1 MAAAARRQIMPPPL
15 PYSGPTAVAK
25 KRDPLQPER
34 CAEVLAALAAPERLR
49 IIRLLADGE
58 RNVTQIIEGANIPP
72 LNVSHHL
79 TVLKHA
85 KLIRGE
91 KRGRFVVYSV
101 SPKVLDEVVE
111 AGVPKDCLDLG
122 CCQLVLPPN
131 E

>member
-1 MAAAARRQIMPPPL
+1 M
-15 PYSGPTAVAK
+15 AK

-85 KLIRGE
+85 HLIRGE
-91 KRGRFVVYSV
+91 KQGRFVVYSLG
-101 SPKVLDEVVE
+101 PKVLEEVIE
-111 AGVPKDCLDLG
+111 AGVPKEALNLG
-122 CCQLVLPPN
+122 CCQLILPAHDG
-131 E
+131 